1 LYLENEMYKS
11 ITKEEARTLAELGTT
26 VYNRYRNADRG
37 TRWNEDWSTWKAMVA
52 WEAEDWDNLDLGRW
66 EDEFRVEVE

>member
-1 LYLENEMYKS
+1 MYKS

-37 TRWNEDWSTWKAMVA
+37 TQWNQDWSGWQSTTDWGV
-52 WEAEDWDNLDLGRW
+52 EDWDGLDLGRW
-66 EDEFRVEVE
+66 DDEFRVEVE